1 MSSAY
6 FPHFFMFYDRRN
18 KQQNAKQ
25 TERKNR
31 ETESEFISIILSMTM
46 RQLTLSASLDRNGQF
61 LQIWHQIYES
71 FESNLYVNRL
81 VRTVSRFIHSFIRQQ
96 REREAN
102 TFAQMVSHLIGEC
115 VWVVFPT
122 VTHSHHMTRPT
133 ANSVRSQ
140 YTEYYH
146 ILRASVS
153 VFECDVCDSDS
164 SGEANL
170 SNVCIVVVLFE
181 LVFVSP
187 IVQKQQKNN
196 YFCCCCRSFWRQ
208 VNGLFVLYLFGF
220 VSEIIFCNEFV
231 RTYARRV

>member
-6 FPHFFMFYDRRN
+6 FPHFFYVLRLPQQTAKCEANGTQKQREKERN
-18 KQQNAKQ
+18 RVRIHFHNSVNDNATTHSLCVSRPKW
-25 TERKNR
+25 TISSNL
-31 ETESEFISIILSMTM
+31 TSNIWVISIEFICQS
-46 RQLTLSASLDRNGQF
+46 
-61 LQIWHQIYES
+61 
-71 FESNLYVNRL
+71 
-81 VRTVSRFIHSFIRQQ
+81 SRSHCVAIHNIHSFIQQQ

-133 ANSVRSQ
+133 ANSIRSQ

-153 VFECDVCDSDS
+153 VFECDVCDS

-170 SNVCIVVVLFE
+170 SNVCIVVVLVE
-181 LVFVSP
+181 SLSSP
-187 IVQKQQKNN
+187 KTTKK
-196 YFCCCCRSFWRQ
+196 
-208 VNGLFVLYLFGF
+208 
-220 VSEIIFCNEFV
+220 
-231 RTYARRV
+231 